1 MADELRTAFRRDL
14 RSIDQQVTQLFAL
27 VADGLAGATEAFLA
41 DDREA
46 AGALVKR
53 DNMLDALHRDIDEAV
68 LRAITLQAPVAD
80 DLRYLLSVLRIVP
93 ELERSGDLAEHIA
106 RRAQQGLATTITPRA
121 RGLVDQM
128 GRIGVE
134 MWQAAL
140 DAYTERDGAVAER
153 LDRRDEEL
161 DELHASLSAELASG
175 ALSVPVAI
183 EMALVARFYE
193 RLGDHAVNVAW
204 RMRYL
209 DTGGL

>member
-27 VADGLAGATEAFLA
+27 VAEGLAGATEAFLA

-80 DLRYLLSVLRIVP
+80 DLRCLLSVLRIVP
-93 ELERSGDLAEHIA
+93 ELERSGDLAKHIA

-193 RLGDHAVNVAW
+193 RLGDHAVNVAR